1 MVDKEIS
8 EEKVVDQALGKIT
21 EIKKAAGDFREN
33 VAILLKDIKDMDIT
47 SNDWHFNVESHEKG
61 IIVDV
66 AIKLL
71 LTKKEVEPKKEVE
84 VETPK

>member
-1 MVDKEIS
+1 MVDNEIK

-33 VAILLKDIKDMDIT
+33 VASLLKDVNVT

-61 IIVDV
+61 VTVDV

-71 LTKKEVEPKKEVE
+71 LTKKEVD
-84 VETPK
+84 VETHK

>member
-33 VAILLKDIKDMDIT
+33 VASLLKDVNVT
-47 SNDWHFNVESHEKG
+47 SNDWHFNVESLE
-61 IIVDV
+61 
-66 AIKLL
+66 
-71 LTKKEVEPKKEVE
+71 
-84 VETPK
+84 